1 MNKLGTGLYT
11 GDNTEFDCYLQIFQ
25 NNQFLLHNLIY
36 DEPRWLEFIE
46 GLIGML
52 QKILELA
59 FRLIFVQINGMADDL
74 GVKERV
80 WHVSFKNCLI
90 LCMNNSEGYSF
101 PFELLI
107 CKILTLFWNMI
118 LFLCFIK

>member
-11 GDNTEFDCYLQIFQ
+11 GHNTEFDCYLQIFQ
-25 NNQFLLHNLIY
+25 NNQFPLHNLIY

-59 FRLIFVQINGMADDL
+59 FRLIFVQVNGMADDL

-90 LCMNNSEGYSF
+90 LCMNNREGYSF

-118 LFLCFIK
+118 LFL